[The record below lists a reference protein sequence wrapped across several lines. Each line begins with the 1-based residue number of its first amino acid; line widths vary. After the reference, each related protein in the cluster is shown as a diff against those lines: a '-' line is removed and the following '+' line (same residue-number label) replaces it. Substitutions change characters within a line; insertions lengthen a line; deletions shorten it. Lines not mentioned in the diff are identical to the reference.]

1 MKYYLAG
8 PMRGLPDSNYG
19 AFAEARERLR
29 RSGYDVHCPAEGATE
44 PATDDSYA
52 PQMAGCLDAVLKSD
66 ALIVLPGWGKSEG
79 AKVEV
84 AVAVA
89 TGKPVFAY
97 HRHRPHPVE
106 ELGGLRIVT
115 RAEMLK

>member
-8 PMRGLPDSNYG
+8 PMRGLPNSNYD
-19 AFAEARERLR
+19 AFAEARGRLR
-29 RSGYDVHCPAEGATE
+29 QAGYEVHCPAEGATR
-44 PATDDSYA
+44 PATDDSFA
-52 PQMAGCLDAVLKSD
+52 PQMQGCLEGVLKSE
-66 ALIVLPGWGKSEG
+66 ALIVLPGWAKSEG

-89 TGKPVFAY
+89 TGKRVFAY
-97 HRHRPHPVE
+97 HRHRPHFIE
-106 ELGGLRIVT
+106 ELENLKIVT